1 MKYMHE
7 RKMSW
12 PLRVGSQ
19 ELKKKNQIL
28 VFKLKSLI
36 NNYLIESQ
44 FICSPLNKKVC

>member
-1 MKYMHE
+1 MKCMHE

-12 PLRVGSQ
+12 PLGVGSQ
-19 ELKKKNQIL
+19 EKKSQIL
-28 VFKLKSLI
+28 VFKLKLLM